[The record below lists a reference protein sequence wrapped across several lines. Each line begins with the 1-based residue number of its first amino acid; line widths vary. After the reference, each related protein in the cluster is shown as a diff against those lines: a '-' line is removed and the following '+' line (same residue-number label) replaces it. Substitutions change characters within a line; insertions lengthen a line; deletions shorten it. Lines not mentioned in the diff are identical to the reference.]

1 MDTMHAHEKII
12 NTFDYNGTSVDLVE
26 WYDSI
31 WCGKVGYAADNI
43 DEPDV
48 EKIMNDFFVK
58 TVQKAV
64 F

>member
-1 MDTMHAHEKII
+1 METMHAHEKII

-48 EKIMNDFFVK
+48 EK
-58 TVQKAV
+58 
-64 F
+64 